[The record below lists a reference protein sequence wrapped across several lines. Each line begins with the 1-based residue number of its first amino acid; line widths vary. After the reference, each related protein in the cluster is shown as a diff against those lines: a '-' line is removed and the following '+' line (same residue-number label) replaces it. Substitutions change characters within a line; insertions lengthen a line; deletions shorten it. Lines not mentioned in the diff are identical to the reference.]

1 MKPFIEDDV
10 AQHAVPPAEAHAPG
24 PPAYAGIGRH
34 LDSVSQPVQ
43 TDCTPAELRT
53 MFDRIAANWRSLG
66 VSEPYWSVLTNPIY
80 LNDSFEAHAEEFF
93 AHGRHD
99 VLRFLAALR
108 RSGFT
113 DTAFDR
119 ALDFGCGVGRLSI
132 ALAPLAQSVIGVDV
146 SAPHLAEATKTM
158 AMHGIDNVELV
169 RIDTPDQ
176 IDALGDFDLIVSR
189 LVLQHNPPPVMAA
202 LYGKLLARLRPGGFA
217 VVQMPTFIADY
228 RFDVAEY
235 LESEN
240 SVMEMNA
247 LPQHEVFRI
256 IAAQG
261 CRTLEVREDDHLGEL
276 DGLSHL
282 FTVFRPSA

>member
-1 MKPFIEDDV
+1 MKPSIEA
-10 AQHAVPPAEAHAPG
+10 AQDPALPAEAVSPDPA
-24 PPAYAGIGRH
+24 AYARIGRH

-43 TDCTPAELRT
+43 VDCTPAELRA

-66 VSEPYWSVLTNPIY
+66 ASEPYWSVLTNPIY
-80 LNDSFEAHAEEFF
+80 LNDRFEAHAEEFF

-99 VLRFLAALR
+99 VARFLAALR
-108 RSGFT
+108 RSGFAA
-113 DTAFDR
+113 TAFDCV
-119 ALDFGCGVGRLSI
+119 LDFGCGVGRLSI
-132 ALAPLAQSVIGVDV
+132 ALAPFAQRVTGVDV
-146 SAPHLAEATKTM
+146 SAPHLAEAARTM
-158 AMHGIDNVELV
+158 AMHGIDNVALV

-202 LYGKLLARLRPGGFA
+202 LYEKLLARLRPGGFA
-217 VVQMPTFIADY
+217 IVQMPTFIADY

-240 SVMEMNA
+240 HLMEMNA

-256 IAAQG
+256 IAVQG
-261 CRTLEVREDDHLGEL
+261 CRALEVREDDHLGEL

-282 FTVFRPSA
+282 FTVFRPPA